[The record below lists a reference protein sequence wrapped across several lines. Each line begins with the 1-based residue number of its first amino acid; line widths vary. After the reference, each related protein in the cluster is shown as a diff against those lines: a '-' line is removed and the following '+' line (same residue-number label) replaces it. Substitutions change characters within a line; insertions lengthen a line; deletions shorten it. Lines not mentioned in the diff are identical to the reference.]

1 MRRWCDRF
9 PLVKCGRP
17 IDTHRFRRVTQA
29 LLKHPRRIISRHIP
43 LASHDVIDMLAHC
56 RCIYRRLAS
65 AEAELINSHKI
76 RPLVNLLQRA
86 ECAREHETAD
96 RIAVAICTVGVEFA
110 ASVTGRNVD
119 AREIANACDLN
130 VVWSDHDMRTS
141 NGAVWDESCSVSTLH
156 APCYFDLL
164 GVPDDR
170 VRAWLR
176 RRPDT
181 PILNIVDISIL
192 ALRRLIVASSAVVVA
207 CLPLL
212 ALIGSV

>member
-1 MRRWCDRF
+1 MRRWRDRL

-17 IDTHRFRRVTQA
+17 IDAHRLSRVTQA
-29 LLKHPRRIISRHIP
+29 LLKHPRRIITRHIP
-43 LASHDVIDMLAHC
+43 LAPHDVIDMLAHC
-56 RCIYRRLAS
+56 RRIHRGLAS
-65 AEAELINSHKI
+65 AEAELINCHKI

-86 ECAREHETAD
+86 ECAREHEATD
-96 RIAVAICTVGVEFA
+96 RISIAICTVGVKLA
-110 ASVTGRNVD
+110 ASVAGGNVD
-119 AREIANACDLN
+119 VREISNTCDLN
-130 VVWSDHDMRTS
+130 VVWSDHNVRTS
-141 NGAVWDESCSVSTLH
+141 DGAVRDQSCSVSTLH

-181 PILNIVDISIL
+181 PILNSVDISIL

-212 ALIGSV
+212 ALIWSV